1 MGLGLQSLDTLSVI
15 SADTAKLPAGAVAHF
30 ELQELNLAS
39 TLVGHIALEA
49 LASCHSLKSL
59 GLKSSG
65 LMTNLPPGFLE
76 AMPSLQKLN
85 LSRNQLQVPCW
96 AQTTQGLC
104 QDCGPWICPTM
115 DCTPCPQSPS
125 HAAPAVGAATSG
137 KPADLSAGP
146 GIPGLKEA
154 GEVGLGQEST
164 GRPGQGLGG
173 SAACSSHPKPAGYLH
188 GAELSL
194 GLPGRLHTL
203 NLHLPSGPSGVVLSL
218 SMSLTSLEFHA
229 VSGRKPGMLA
239 SNVFPVLQTLTLKG
253 WGLQLG
259 TWNVTKI
266 FPALCQ
272 LSLLGDSLLA
282 GPLLPGHLQP
292 FPLAALQ
299 ALVSEGKGGRA
310 QPQTLL
316 HHGAVQPMGA
326 EAAGTSIP
334 RPALLSAA

>member
-1 MGLGLQSLDTLSVI
+1 
-15 SADTAKLPAGAVAHF
+15 
-30 ELQELNLAS
+30 
-39 TLVGHIALEA
+39 
-49 LASCHSLKSL
+49 
-59 GLKSSG
+59 
-65 LMTNLPPGFLE
+65 
-76 AMPSLQKLN
+76 
-85 LSRNQLQVPCW
+85 
-96 AQTTQGLC
+96 
-104 QDCGPWICPTM
+104 M

-125 HAAPAVGAATSG
+125 HAAPAVGAAPSG

-164 GRPGQGLGG
+164 GRPGQGLVG
-173 SAACSSHPKPAGYLH
+173 SAACSNCPKPAGYLH
-188 GAELSL
+188 GAGLSL

-203 NLHLPSGPSGVVLSL
+203 NLQLPSGPSEVMLSL
-218 SMSLTSLEFHA
+218 PMSLTSLEFHA
-229 VSGRKPGMLA
+229 VSGRKPGILA

-259 TWNVTKI
+259 TWNVTEI

-272 LSLLGDSLLA
+272 LSLLSDSLLA
-282 GPLLPGHLQP
+282 GPLFPGHLQP
-292 FPLAALQ
+292 FPPAALQ

-310 QPQTLL
+310 QPQALL

-326 EAAGTSIP
+326 EATGTSVP

>member
-1 MGLGLQSLDTLSVI
+1 
-15 SADTAKLPAGAVAHF
+15 
-30 ELQELNLAS
+30 
-39 TLVGHIALEA
+39 
-49 LASCHSLKSL
+49 
-59 GLKSSG
+59 
-65 LMTNLPPGFLE
+65 
-76 AMPSLQKLN
+76 
-85 LSRNQLQVPCW
+85 
-96 AQTTQGLC
+96 
-104 QDCGPWICPTM
+104 M

-266 FPALCQ
+266 
-272 LSLLGDSLLA
+272 DRE
-282 GPLLPGHLQP
+282 
-292 FPLAALQ
+292 
-299 ALVSEGKGGRA
+299 V
-310 QPQTLL
+310 QT
-316 HHGAVQPMGA
+316 
-326 EAAGTSIP
+326 
-334 RPALLSAA
+334 RPASLTMVFSVPCYRHYPLSHVMVIVEKTQGYRFAF